1 MDVKKVY
8 YIEGDGIGPEIFR
21 AAKMVI
27 DRAVDKTFG
36 GTKKIEWIELLAGEK
51 AYKETGSYLPEET
64 LKTLKEDAKVAI
76 KGPLTTPVGTGFRS
90 LNVTLR
96 QTFDLYACI
105 RPVRYFKGLETPVKH
120 PELVDMVIFRENTE
134 DVYAGIEWEAKS
146 QEARRLI
153 EFMKDE
159 FGVQVDG
166 SAAIGIKP
174 ITEKGSKRLIR
185 KAIRYA
191 IKNKRKSVTFMHK
204 GNIMKFTEGAFC
216 KWGYEVIEEDEF
228 KGLCVKEG
236 EEGDAE
242 GKVIIKDRIADNMFQ
257 QILTRPAEYDII
269 ATTNLNGDYISDA
282 LAAQVGGLGLAPGA
296 NIGDNL
302 ALFEPTHGS
311 VPKRAGTDTANPC
324 SLILSGAMML
334 EYIGWKDASF
344 KIQKAIEKAIS
355 KKEVTQD
362 LARLMDGAKVVGCKK
377 FGEIIAENID

>member
-27 DRAVDKTFG
+27 NRAVDVTFG

-64 LKTLKEDAKVAI
+64 LKTLREDAKVAI

-146 QEARRLI
+146 HEAKKLI

-159 FGVQVDG
+159 LGVDVDG

-191 IKNKRKSVTFMHK
+191 IENKRKSVTFMHK

-228 KGLCVKEG
+228 KRFCVKEG
-236 EEGDAE
+236 EESNGED
-242 GKVIIKDRIADNMFQ
+242 KIVIKDRIADNMFQ
-257 QILTRPAEYDII
+257 QVLTRPAEYDII

-296 NIGDNL
+296 NIGDDL

-324 SLILSGAMML
+324 SLILSGGMML
-334 EYIGWKDASF
+334 EYMGWKDACF
-344 KIQKAIEKAIS
+344 KIQKAIEKAIF

-362 LARLMDGAKVVGCKK
+362 LARLMDGAKVVGCKR
-377 FGEIIAENID
+377 FGEIIAENIE